1 MFRRLSRAVAATA
14 SVAVLGLFAIPEVA
28 HAANIDITVN
38 GPDGAIAR
46 AMVAVLNSDGD
57 AIDSQIADSSGKVTI
72 DDTNASSIVIAANG
86 FQTKVVS
93 PVAAG
98 AVTLTASTKSKLS
111 FSNAYGGQ
119 IRPNGLAADAESGVF
134 YATTDAQP
142 SVWRTTDYA
151 GNWAPVPTSAD
162 STEATA
168 AAAGAMPQET
178 ANEIFTS
185 AVPGE
190 VAVNTNS
197 ALYFSRT
204 YGNTW
209 TKIENYSTA
218 VGSNKKHFWVHGG
231 TNGDSSIIFV
241 RTSDGLFAAVVP
253 DSVTDTA
260 APSFVNVTATLSS
273 FFAAGDDVAFAVGNT
288 GNMFMM
294 SINGSGAKI
303 AQISLS
309 GSSISASSA
318 AAVNVASVQSHSLTR
333 TGDALIKLSTLG
345 TAAPKA
351 FLTHSGAG
359 TPTLTIGYFNG
370 ATWDVSASNALVG
383 ADQAT
388 GLSLSPYT
396 NIQGKCGH
404 NGNTALVGSIVNDAP
419 GAGEILEGAE
429 VVGTIGQCMYMFN
442 SSGGAVTLGSASVA
456 DAKVALLPMGG
467 ANNNTGFA
475 WDAGFN
481 FSSAGSTGN
490 MVSITGD
497 GKFGLR
503 KSAVIS
509 NLTQFRP
516 QFGESNPS
524 TTGLLETVATG
535 GKDTLSG
542 GVAVTGLSG
551 PNVTDVVYDP
561 SSTDGSRLA
570 LSMTDTGGGRTMI
583 STDGGT
589 SFSTIGAGGSRSL
602 DWWNG
607 ANGVQHIAATFTLGA
622 EYLHVKSFKTSEGTG
637 ALDMGDELA
646 ATAAVRDAR
655 DVASRKLFAFG
666 PAVTLA
672 SGGQLRDTN
681 FIPSGGQTLNT
692 AIEGIVGKDMML
704 MAVNKCTGQTGP
716 TGCESSAGTVG
727 LVSLAVNSSTGAVT
741 ASAVKYFG
749 SEVASGGISTVSG
762 NGTYA
767 GAVNAIQYCPTGSAA
782 KVVDTAFI
790 AVGGKG
796 VYKIS
801 AVTTSPDHP
810 ATPLSSGSYTEMKI
824 DCDTGLIA
832 VAGSTGVF
840 MSIDGGA
847 KFFELKTTAGQAN
860 TPNPPPGGQGQSTT
874 AIAVQADATSGD
886 VTVAVASGNG
896 DVKSIETTFTDMGLK
911 GSEVAAGT
919 AASPSSA
926 VSPKTD
932 QINEVNSAST
942 GKNTGAVPDLEL
954 PATAGDKVSTS
965 SVRSYTVRVFAS
977 GVKLAVGTAGGAFKA
992 TVKNGQVTAPSAGGT
1007 PTAGTPAAGAPAAGT
1022 PTAGTP
1028 TAAAPKVATVGVKKT
1043 ATVLSSLKTLGVTVV
1058 ARSKIAAT
1066 SSTKT
1071 VCSVIAGTKVKG
1083 LKAGICK
1090 LTVKITPPKT
1100 KKVPKPKTT
1109 TKRITITIK

>member
-28 HAANIDITVN
+28 HAANVEITIS
-38 GPDGAIAR
+38 GADGAIAR

-72 DDTNASSIVIAANG
+72 DNTNASSIVVAANG

-151 GNWAPVPTSAD
+151 GTWAPVPTSAD

-209 TKIENYSTA
+209 TKIENYNTA
-218 VGSNKKHFWVHGG
+218 VGTNKKHFWVHGG
-231 TNGDSSIIFV
+231 TNGNSSIIFV

-309 GSSISASSA
+309 GSTISATSA
-318 AAVNVASVQSHSLTR
+318 TAVNVASVQSHSLTR
-333 TGDALIKLSTLG
+333 TGDALVKLSTLG

-359 TPTLTIGYFNG
+359 TPTFTVGYFNG
-370 ATWDVSASNALVG
+370 TAWDVSASNAMLG
-383 ADQAT
+383 IDPTDANKAT
-388 GLSLSPYT
+388 SLALSPYT
-396 NIQGKCGH
+396 DIQGKCGH

-419 GAGEILEGAE
+419 AAGEILEGAE

-481 FSSAGSTGN
+481 FSSAASTGN

-524 TTGLLETVATG
+524 TTGLLETVATA

-561 SSTDGSRLA
+561 NSTDGSRLA

-655 DVASRKLFAFG
+655 DVAARKLFAFG

-749 SEVASGGISTVSG
+749 SEVATGGVSTVSG

-782 KVVDTAFI
+782 KVADTAFI

-810 ATPLSSGSYTEMKI
+810 ASAVSSGSYTEMKV
-824 DCDTGLIA
+824 DCDTGLIG

-840 MSIDGGA
+840 MSVDGGA
-847 KFFELKTTAGQAN
+847 KFFELKTTAAQAN
-860 TPNPPPGGQGQSTT
+860 TPNPPPGGQGQAPT
-874 AIAVQADATSGD
+874 ALAVQADATSGE

-919 AASPSSA
+919 ATSPTAA

-932 QINEVNSAST
+932 QVNEVNSASS

-965 SVRSYTVRVFAS
+965 SVRVYTVRAYAT
-977 GVKLAVGTAGGAFKA
+977 GVKLVVGTAGGAFKA
-992 TVKNGQVTAPSAGGT
+992 TVKNGSITSPST
-1007 PTAGTPAAGAPAAGT
+1007 GTPAAGT
-1022 PTAGTP
+1022 
-1028 TAAAPKVATVGVKKT
+1028 PKVATVGVKKT
-1043 ATVLSSLKTLGVTVV
+1043 ATVLAQLKTLGITVV
-1058 ARSKIAAT
+1058 AKSTIVAT
-1066 SSTKT
+1066 TSTKK
-1071 VCSVIAGTKVKG
+1071 VCSVVSKTKVKG
-1083 LKAGICK
+1083 LKAGVCK

-1109 TKRITITIK
+1109 TKRISITIK